1 MTKELNITES
11 QDLARKGGEADAAQ
25 RYLFRT
31 GIEKL
36 FRAIKRL
43 GNAKPELSELLDCR
57 AEIKYLMSVFQKT
70 EQDRLAGKLAVKA
83 VVEMGIGK
91 DIESE

>member
-1 MTKELNITES
+1 MAKVNLSES
-11 QDLARKGGEADAAQ
+11 QDVVRKGGEADAAQ

-43 GNAKPELSELLDCR
+43 GNAKPELGELLDCR
-57 AEIKYLMSVFQKT
+57 AEIKYLMLTFQKT
-70 EQDRLAGKLAVKA
+70 EQDRLAGKEAAKA
-83 VVEMGIGK
+83 VVELGIGK